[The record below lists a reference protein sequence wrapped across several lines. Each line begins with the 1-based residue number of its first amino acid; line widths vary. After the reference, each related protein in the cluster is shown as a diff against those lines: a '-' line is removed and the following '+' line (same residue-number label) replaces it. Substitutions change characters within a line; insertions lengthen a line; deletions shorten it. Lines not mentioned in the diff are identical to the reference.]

1 MKMIGTHSKIFE
13 NFPHSSTEKSSS
25 ESEDRIESEEEEED
39 DITAIY
45 MCI

>member
-1 MKMIGTHSKIFE
+1 MKMIGTHSKIFK

-25 ESEDRIESEEEEED
+25 ESEDRIESEEEED
-39 DITAIY
+39 DIAIY